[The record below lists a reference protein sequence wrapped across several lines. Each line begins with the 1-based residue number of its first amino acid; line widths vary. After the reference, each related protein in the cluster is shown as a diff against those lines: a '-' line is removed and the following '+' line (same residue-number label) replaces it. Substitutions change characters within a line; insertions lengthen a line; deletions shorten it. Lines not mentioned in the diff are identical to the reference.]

1 MAAAAKDR
9 PGEKGVRPWLRRLAV
24 AAFWLAAWQLAS
36 MAVGSRIVLVGPA
49 EVARRLAELLLE
61 ADFWVSMGLSLGRV
75 ATGFGLAVVAG
86 VALAAWASRSR
97 VVEGLL
103 APLVGAVKAAPV
115 ASFVVLLLM
124 WVSSRRLSVA
134 VSFLMAFPI
143 LYTNV
148 LAGVR
153 QTDPA
158 LLEMADV
165 FGVSSWARVRTVYAA
180 QVAPYLRAGLSLA
193 MGLSWKSGIAA
204 EVIGLPAPSIG
215 IHLYDAKVYLDTPDL
230 LAWTVVIVA
239 LSVGL
244 EALLGRLLD
253 WAQAR
258 WEARP

>member
-9 PGEKGVRPWLRRLAV
+9 PDEKGVRPWLRRLAV

-49 EVARRLAELLLE
+49 EVARRLAELVLE

-253 WAQAR
+253 WAQTR

>member
-9 PGEKGVRPWLRRLAV
+9 PDEKGVRPLLRRLAV

-36 MAVGSRIVLVGPA
+36 VAVGSRVVLVGPA
-49 EVARRLAELLLE
+49 EVARRLAELVLE
-61 ADFWVSMGLSLGRV
+61 ADFWVSVGLSLGRV

-165 FGVSSWARVRTVYAA
+165 FGVSGWARVRTVYAA
-180 QVAPYLRAGLSLA
+180 QVVPYLRAGLSLA

-253 WAQAR
+253 WAQTR

>member
-1 MAAAAKDR
+1 M
-9 PGEKGVRPWLRRLAV
+9 

-49 EVARRLAELLLE
+49 EVACRLAELVLE
-61 ADFWVSMGLSLGRV
+61 ADFWVSVGLSLGRV

-143 LYTNV
+143 LYANV

-204 EVIGLPAPSIG
+204 EVIGLPASSIG

-253 WAQAR
+253 WAQTR
-258 WEARP
+258 WEARS

>member
-9 PGEKGVRPWLRRLAV
+9 PDEKGVRPWLRRLAV

-36 MAVGSRIVLVGPA
+36 VAVGSRVVLVGPA
-49 EVARRLAELLLE
+49 EVARRLAELVLE
-61 ADFWVSMGLSLGRV
+61 ADFWVSVGLSLGRV
-75 ATGFGLAVVAG
+75 AAGFGLAVAAG

-204 EVIGLPAPSIG
+204 EVIGLPASSIG

-253 WAQAR
+253 WAQTR

>member
-9 PGEKGVRPWLRRLAV
+9 PDEKGVRPWLRRLAV

-49 EVARRLAELLLE
+49 EVACRLAELVLE

-165 FGVSSWARVRTVYAA
+165 FGVSGWARVRTVYAA
-180 QVAPYLRAGLSLA
+180 QVVPYLRAGLSLA

>member
-1 MAAAAKDR
+1 MAGVAKDTS
-9 PGEKGVRPWLRRLAV
+9 GEKGVRPWLRRLAV

-49 EVARRLAELLLE
+49 EVACRLAELVLE
-61 ADFWVSMGLSLGRV
+61 ADFWVSVGLSLGRV

-165 FGVSSWARVRTVYAA
+165 FGVRGWPRVRTVYAA

>member
-1 MAAAAKDR
+1 M
-9 PGEKGVRPWLRRLAV
+9 

-49 EVARRLAELLLE
+49 EVARRLAELVLE
-61 ADFWVSMGLSLGRV
+61 ADFWVSVGLSLGRV

-97 VVEGLL
+97 VVERLL

-165 FGVSSWARVRTVYAA
+165 FGVSGWARVRTVYAA
-180 QVAPYLRAGLSLA
+180 QVVPYLRAGLSLA

>member
-1 MAAAAKDR
+1 MTAG
-9 PGEKGVRPWLRRLAV
+9 PGKKGVRAWLRRLAV

-49 EVARRLAELLLE
+49 EVACRLAELVLE

-86 VALAAWASRSR
+86 VALAAVASRSC

-124 WVSSRRLSVA
+124 WVSSRWLSVA

-215 IHLYDAKVYLDTPDL
+215 IHLYDAKVYLDAPDL

-253 WAQAR
+253 WAQTR

>member
-1 MAAAAKDR
+1 M
-9 PGEKGVRPWLRRLAV
+9 

-49 EVARRLAELLLE
+49 EVACRLAELVLE

-124 WVSSRRLSVA
+124 WVPSRRLSVA

-165 FGVSSWARVRTVYAA
+165 FGVSGWARVRTVYAA
-180 QVAPYLRAGLSLA
+180 QVVPYLRAGLSLA

-253 WAQAR
+253 WAQTR

>member
-1 MAAAAKDR
+1 MAGAAKDR
-9 PGEKGVRPWLRRLAV
+9 PDEKGVRPWLRRLAV

-253 WAQAR
+253 WAQTR

>member
-1 MAAAAKDR
+1 M
-9 PGEKGVRPWLRRLAV
+9 

-36 MAVGSRIVLVGPA
+36 MAVDSRIVLVGPA
-49 EVARRLAELLLE
+49 EVACRLAELVCQG
-61 ADFWVSMGLSLGRV
+61 DFWVSMGLSLGRV

-103 APLVGAVKAAPV
+103 APLVGAVKATPV

-165 FGVSSWARVRTVYAA
+165 FGVSGWARVRTVYAA
-180 QVAPYLRAGLSLA
+180 QVVPYLRAGLSLA

-230 LAWTVVIVA
+230 LACTVVIVA

>member
-1 MAAAAKDR
+1 M
-9 PGEKGVRPWLRRLAV
+9 

-49 EVARRLAELLLE
+49 EVACRLAELVLE
-61 ADFWVSMGLSLGRV
+61 ADFWVSVGLSLGRV

-124 WVSSRRLSVA
+124 WVPSRRLSVA

-165 FGVSSWARVRTVYAA
+165 FGVSGWARVRTVYAA
-180 QVAPYLRAGLSLA
+180 QVVPYLRAGLSLA

>member
-1 MAAAAKDR
+1 MTAG
-9 PGEKGVRPWLRRLAV
+9 PGKKGVRPWLRRLAV

-49 EVARRLAELLLE
+49 EVACRLAELVLE

-244 EALLGRLLD
+244 EALLGCLLD
-253 WAQAR
+253 WAQTR

>member
-1 MAAAAKDR
+1 MAAAAKDTS
-9 PGEKGVRPWLRRLAV
+9 GEKGVRPWLRRLAV
-24 AAFWLAAWQLAS
+24 AAFWLTAWQLAS

-49 EVARRLAELLLE
+49 EVACRLAELVLE
-61 ADFWVSMGLSLGRV
+61 ADFWVSVGLSLGRV

-143 LYTNV
+143 LYTSV

-180 QVAPYLRAGLSLA
+180 EVAPYLRAGLSLA

-253 WAQAR
+253 WAQTR

>member
-1 MAAAAKDR
+1 MAGAAKDTS
-9 PGEKGVRPWLRRLAV
+9 GEKGVRPWLRRLAV
-24 AAFWLAAWQLAS
+24 AAFWLTAWQLAS

-49 EVARRLAELLLE
+49 EVACRLAELVCQG
-61 ADFWVSMGLSLGRV
+61 DFWVSVGLSLGRV
-75 ATGFGLAVVAG
+75 AAGFGLAVVAG

-253 WAQAR
+253 WAQTR

>member
-49 EVARRLAELLLE
+49 EVACRLAELVLE

-143 LYTNV
+143 LYANV

-253 WAQAR
+253 WAQTR
-258 WEARP
+258 WEARS

>member
-1 MAAAAKDR
+1 M
-9 PGEKGVRPWLRRLAV
+9 
-24 AAFWLAAWQLAS
+24 
-36 MAVGSRIVLVGPA
+36 
-49 EVARRLAELLLE
+49 
-61 ADFWVSMGLSLGRV
+61 
-75 ATGFGLAVVAG
+75 
-86 VALAAWASRSR
+86 
-97 VVEGLL
+97 
-103 APLVGAVKAAPV
+103 
-115 ASFVVLLLM
+115 
-124 WVSSRRLSVA
+124 
-134 VSFLMAFPI
+134 
-143 LYTNV
+143 

-165 FGVSSWARVRTVYAA
+165 FGVSGWARVRTVYAA

-253 WAQAR
+253 WAQTR

>member
-1 MAAAAKDR
+1 MAAAAKDTS
-9 PGEKGVRPWLRRLAV
+9 GEKGVRPWLRRLAV

-49 EVARRLAELLLE
+49 EVACRLAELVLE

-143 LYTNV
+143 LYANV

>member
-1 MAAAAKDR
+1 MAGAAKDTS
-9 PGEKGVRPWLRRLAV
+9 GEKGVRPWLRRLAV

-49 EVARRLAELLLE
+49 EVACRLAELVLE
-61 ADFWVSMGLSLGRV
+61 ADFWVSVGLSLGRV

>member
-9 PGEKGVRPWLRRLAV
+9 PDEKGVRAWGRRLAV

-36 MAVGSRIVLVGPA
+36 MAVDSRIVLVGPA
-49 EVARRLAELLLE
+49 EVACRLAELVLE

-165 FGVSSWARVRTVYAA
+165 FGVSGWARVRTVYAA
-180 QVAPYLRAGLSLA
+180 QVVPYLRAGLSLA

-215 IHLYDAKVYLDTPDL
+215 IHLYDAKVYLDVPGL

-253 WAQAR
+253 WAQTR

>member
-1 MAAAAKDR
+1 MTAG
-9 PGEKGVRPWLRRLAV
+9 PGKKGVRPWLRRLAV

-36 MAVGSRIVLVGPA
+36 VAVGSRVVLVGPA
-49 EVARRLAELLLE
+49 EVARRLAELVLE
-61 ADFWVSMGLSLGRV
+61 ADFWVSVGLSLGRV
-75 ATGFGLAVVAG
+75 AAGFGLAVAAG
-86 VALAAWASRSR
+86 MALAVWASRSR

-165 FGVSSWARVRTVYAA
+165 FGVSGWARVRTVYAA
-180 QVAPYLRAGLSLA
+180 QVVPYLRAGLSLA

>member
-1 MAAAAKDR
+1 MTAG
-9 PGEKGVRPWLRRLAV
+9 PGKKGVRAWLRRLAV

-49 EVARRLAELLLE
+49 EVACRLAELVLE

-124 WVSSRRLSVA
+124 WVSSRWLSVA

-215 IHLYDAKVYLDTPDL
+215 IHLYDAKVYLDAPDL

-253 WAQAR
+253 WAQTR

>member
-9 PGEKGVRPWLRRLAV
+9 PDEKGVRPWLRRLAV

-49 EVARRLAELLLE
+49 EVACRLAELVLE
-61 ADFWVSMGLSLGRV
+61 ADFWVSVGLSLGRV

-165 FGVSSWARVRTVYAA
+165 FGVSGWARVRTVYAA
-180 QVAPYLRAGLSLA
+180 QVVPYLRAGLSLA

-239 LSVGL
+239 LSVEL

-253 WAQAR
+253 WAQTR
-258 WEARP
+258 WEARS

>member
-9 PGEKGVRPWLRRLAV
+9 PDEKGVRPWLRRLAV
-24 AAFWLAAWQLAS
+24 AAFWLAAWQFAS
-36 MAVGSRIVLVGPA
+36 MAVGSRVVLVGPA
-49 EVARRLAELLLE
+49 EVARRLAELVLE
-61 ADFWVSMGLSLGRV
+61 ADFWVSVGLSLGRV

-230 LAWTVVIVA
+230 LAWTVVIVV

-253 WAQAR
+253 WAQTR

>member
-49 EVARRLAELLLE
+49 EVACRLAELVLE
-61 ADFWVSMGLSLGRV
+61 ADFWVSVGLSLGRV

-124 WVSSRRLSVA
+124 WVSSRRLSVV

-143 LYTNV
+143 LYANV

-253 WAQAR
+253 WAQTR
-258 WEARP
+258 WEARS

>member
-1 MAAAAKDR
+1 M
-9 PGEKGVRPWLRRLAV
+9 

-36 MAVGSRIVLVGPA
+36 MAVDSRIVLVGPA
-49 EVARRLAELLLE
+49 EVACRLAELVLE

-103 APLVGAVKAAPV
+103 APLVGAVKATPV

-165 FGVSSWARVRTVYAA
+165 FGVSGWARVRTVYAA
-180 QVAPYLRAGLSLA
+180 QVVPYLRAGLSLA

-204 EVIGLPAPSIG
+204 EVIGLPSPSIG

-230 LAWTVVIVA
+230 FAWTLVIVA

-253 WAQAR
+253 WAQTR
-258 WEARP
+258 WEARL

>member
-36 MAVGSRIVLVGPA
+36 MAVDSRIVLVGPA
-49 EVARRLAELLLE
+49 EVACRLAELVLE

-75 ATGFGLAVVAG
+75 AAGFGLAVVAG

-97 VVEGLL
+97 AVEGLL

-215 IHLYDAKVYLDTPDL
+215 IHLYDAKVYLDTPGL

>member
-9 PGEKGVRPWLRRLAV
+9 PDEKGVRPWLRRLAV

-49 EVARRLAELLLE
+49 EVACRLAELVLE

-143 LYTNV
+143 LYANV

-253 WAQAR
+253 WAQTR
-258 WEARP
+258 WEARS

>member
-1 MAAAAKDR
+1 MTAG
-9 PGEKGVRPWLRRLAV
+9 PGKKGVRPWLRRLAV

-253 WAQAR
+253 WAQTR

>member
-9 PGEKGVRPWLRRLAV
+9 PDEKGVRPWLRRLAV

-36 MAVGSRIVLVGPA
+36 VAVGSRIVLVGPA
-49 EVARRLAELLLE
+49 EVACRLAELVLE

-253 WAQAR
+253 WAQTC
-258 WEARP
+258 WEARS

>member
-9 PGEKGVRPWLRRLAV
+9 PDEKGVRPWLRRLAV

-36 MAVGSRIVLVGPA
+36 VAVGSRVVLVGPA
-49 EVARRLAELLLE
+49 GVARRLAELVLE
-61 ADFWVSMGLSLGRV
+61 ADFWVSVGLSLGRV

-165 FGVSSWARVRTVYAA
+165 FGVSGWARVRTVYAA

-253 WAQAR
+253 WAQIR

>member
-1 MAAAAKDR
+1 MEMASLTSVMPMAALCLVPKCCRAT
-9 PGEKGVRPWLRRLAV
+9 
-24 AAFWLAAWQLAS
+24 LAS
-36 MAVGSRIVLVGPA
+36 GSTQPAAVMRSLWPMITAPSCSAVLGKKMV
-49 EVARRLAELLLE
+49 
-61 ADFWVSMGLSLGRV
+61 
-75 ATGFGLAVVAG
+75 
-86 VALAAWASRSR
+86 ASRSC

-124 WVSSRRLSVA
+124 WVPSRRLSVA

-143 LYTNV
+143 MYTNV

-165 FGVSSWARVRTVYAA
+165 FGVRGWARACTIYAV

-193 MGLSWKSGIAA
+193 MGLSWKSGVAA
-204 EVIGLPAPSIG
+204 EVIGLPALSIG
-215 IHLYDAKVYLDTPDL
+215 IHLYDAKVYLDVPGL

-244 EALLGRLLD
+244 EVLLGRLLD
-253 WAQAR
+253 WAQTR

>member
-1 MAAAAKDR
+1 MAAAAKDTS
-9 PGEKGVRPWLRRLAV
+9 GEKGVRPWLRRLAV

-49 EVARRLAELLLE
+49 EVARRLAELVLE

-204 EVIGLPAPSIG
+204 EVIGLPAPSVG

-253 WAQAR
+253 WAQTR

>member
-49 EVARRLAELLLE
+49 EVACRLAELVLE
-61 ADFWVSMGLSLGRV
+61 ADFWVSVGLSLGRV

-143 LYTNV
+143 LYTSV

>member
-1 MAAAAKDR
+1 MWA
-9 PGEKGVRPWLRRLAV
+9 RRLAV
-24 AAFWLAAWQLAS
+24 VAFWLAAWQLAS

-49 EVARRLAELLLE
+49 EVACRLAELVCQG
-61 ADFWVSMGLSLGRV
+61 DFWVSVGLSLGRV
-75 ATGFGLAVVAG
+75 AAGFGLAVAAG
-86 VALAAWASRSR
+86 VALATVASRSR

-124 WVSSRRLSVA
+124 WVPSRRLSVA

-165 FGVSSWARVRTVYAA
+165 FGVRGWARAYTIYAA

-193 MGLSWKSGIAA
+193 MGLSWKSGVAA

-215 IHLYDAKVYLDTPDL
+215 IHLYDAKVYLDVPGL

>member
-1 MAAAAKDR
+1 M
-9 PGEKGVRPWLRRLAV
+9 

-49 EVARRLAELLLE
+49 EVARRLAELVLE
-61 ADFWVSMGLSLGRV
+61 ADFWVSVGLSLGRV

-165 FGVSSWARVRTVYAA
+165 FGVSGWARVRTVYAA
-180 QVAPYLRAGLSLA
+180 QVVPYLRAGLSLA

>member
-253 WAQAR
+253 WAQTR

>member
-1 MAAAAKDR
+1 MTAG
-9 PGEKGVRPWLRRLAV
+9 PGKKGVRAWGRRLGV

-36 MAVGSRIVLVGPA
+36 MAVGSRIVLVGPV
-49 EVARRLAELLLE
+49 EVACRLAEL
-61 ADFWVSMGLSLGRV
+61 ACQGDFWVSVGLSLGRV
-75 ATGFGLAVVAG
+75 AAGFGLAVAAG
-86 VALAAWASRSR
+86 MALAAVASRSC

-124 WVSSRRLSVA
+124 WVPSRRLSVA

-165 FGVSSWARVRTVYAA
+165 FGVRGWARACTIYAV

-193 MGLSWKSGIAA
+193 MGLSWKSGVAA
-204 EVIGLPAPSIG
+204 EVIGLPALSIG
-215 IHLYDAKVYLDTPDL
+215 IHLYDAKVYLDVPGL

-244 EALLGRLLD
+244 EVLLGRLLD
-253 WAQAR
+253 WAQTR
-258 WEARP
+258 CEARP